1 MPPTT
6 DLVPGTLDML
16 ILRGVSLEPMHG
28 FGIARRIEQQSGGV
42 FKVNP
47 GSLLVAFQRLER
59 AGFLAAE
66 WRTTENNRR
75 AKLYRL
81 TSKGR
86 RRLEQETRNWARRRD
101 AIARLLE
108 A

>member
-1 MPPTT
+1 
-6 DLVPGTLDML
+6 
-16 ILRGVSLEPMHG
+16 
-28 FGIARRIEQQSGGV
+28 
-42 FKVNP
+42 VNP

-75 AKLYRL
+75 AKVYRL